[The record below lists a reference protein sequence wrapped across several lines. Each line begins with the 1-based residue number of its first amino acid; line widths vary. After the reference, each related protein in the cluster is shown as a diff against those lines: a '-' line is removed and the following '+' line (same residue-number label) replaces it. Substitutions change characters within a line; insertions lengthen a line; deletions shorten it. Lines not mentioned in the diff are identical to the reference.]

1 MWQHQLGNIGKVHPV
16 PLPSHLSELG
26 HGTTP
31 EACARYILVSTCSK
45 VQEVRRG
52 EGLGLGKGEGGKEG
66 KGKEMK
72 RREGEGRYVR
82 EGERCQSLEEEVGE
96 GEGSEYYR
104 EGVEGKEVSYTLV
117 AQ

>member
-16 PLPSHLSELG
+16 ALPSHLSELG

-52 EGLGLGKGEGGKEG
+52 EEIGKRGGREGKEV
-66 KGKEMK
+66 EE
-72 RREGEGRYVR
+72 REGEG
-82 EGERCQSLEEEVGE
+82 CQLVVQEKVGVGE
-96 GEGSEYYR
+96 SSDNSR
-104 EGVEGKEVSYTLV
+104 EGVEGKEVSYTRV
-117 AQ
+117 VQ

>member
-52 EGLGLGKGEGGKEG
+52 ERLGKGEGGKEG
-66 KGKEMK
+66 KGKEI
-72 RREGEGRYVR
+72 RGEGKGGRYVR
-82 EGERCQSLEEEVGE
+82 ERERCQLVEEEVGE

-104 EGVEGKEVSYTLV
+104 EGVEGKEVSYILV